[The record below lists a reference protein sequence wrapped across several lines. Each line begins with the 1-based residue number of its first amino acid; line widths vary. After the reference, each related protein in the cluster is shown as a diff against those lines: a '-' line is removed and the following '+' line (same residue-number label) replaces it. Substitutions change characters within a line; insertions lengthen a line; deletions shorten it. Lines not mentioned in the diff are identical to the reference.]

1 MKKPEQEV
9 SIEALYDEMEADLQ
23 KKIDGIHHQIDLL
36 SDKRN
41 TIIQVNRV
49 AKTAID
55 VFRDILEKDKLERN
69 DLELL
74 IDKILVFEDHL
85 EIKLKTDIDT
95 LLRCGKLPAKT
106 EDAANFR
113 EGTENIENTLI
124 QSSKGREDKVF
135 RVHVISNGD
144 PLEIYTEKDGEV
156 IFKKYS
162 PMGDLQ
168 AVAAQLCESIGKN
181 TGHIAAVAD
190 RDSIIA
196 VAGAPKRELLEKRN
210 SAELEQLMEQRR
222 SYRYHGGESRLRA
235 AESVERYHLGV
246 AAPIVAE
253 GDLMGCVMLL
263 MGEHDAAPT
272 ESEQALAQTFAGFLG
287 KQMES

>member
-1 MKKPEQEV
+1 M
-9 SIEALYDEMEADLQ
+9 
-23 KKIDGIHHQIDLL
+23 
-36 SDKRN
+36 
-41 TIIQVNRV
+41 

-85 EIKLKTDIDT
+85 EIKLKADIDT
-95 LLRCGKLPAKT
+95 LLRCGTLPT
-106 EDAANFR
+106 ETENAANFKQ
-113 EGTENIENTLI
+113 GTENIENTLI